1 MNYIQE
7 PYPFIK
13 LNNELQP
20 VIGKKVQVAGYWL
33 EEFIEFVEY
42 IGLIELEASMPAGR
56 QESLEAWML
65 VSGYWLPN
73 A

>member
-1 MNYIQE
+1 MNCIQE
-7 PYPFIK
+7 PYCCIK
-13 LNNELQP
+13 SNNELQP
-20 VIGKKVQVAGYWL
+20 VIGKKMRGAGCGL

-65 VSGYWLPN
+65 GDDIDRN
-73 A
+73 KE